1 LRDPYEV
8 LGLDQDTA
16 RDVVERTARRLQREL
31 HPDRFPDA
39 DAATIAATTRRFAE
53 VNEAVHILTD
63 AKALQRYRARQA
75 RERRG
80 SATPNEPGRDGV
92 RFTAAPPTA
101 GSAVA
106 PSPGDP
112 DFDYRE
118 RARSEFD
125 LRRLP
130 DPSAAAVDRAST
142 EAAPRVATGRV
153 ARPGVSG
160 RGVESPRTCRRPR
173 REHGPEDGTPARDGP
188 RSGPVNAVLD
198 RCLPTDLD
206 PTSAAREPLN

>member
-1 LRDPYEV
+1 MPCRSDTRCASVGTAQGPAYSGPTDVPMPVPDRTVPGETLRDPYEV
-8 LGLDQDTA
+8 LGLDQGTS

-39 DAATIAATTRRFAE
+39 DAVTIAATTRGFAE

-130 DPSAAAVDRAST
+130 DPMPPPWT
-142 EAAPRVATGRV
+142 
-153 ARPGVSG
+153 ARP
-160 RGVESPRTCRRPR
+160 PKPR
-173 REHGPEDGTPARDGP
+173 RGSRQDA
-188 RSGPVNAVLD
+188 
-198 RCLPTDLD
+198 
-206 PTSAAREPLN
+206 